1 MSTSPEV
8 EKLTKNPPVNS
19 MSDGQ
24 TDVSFSEGRAR
35 RRRHVR
41 VQLGLFYGII
51 TLLLI
56 LLLFA
61 TGMAVY
67 YGVSYQCCEKQADER
82 ICKKSMQTNLSDSI
96 DHLMTDDTRK
106 RPTRSV
112 RIPHHVLPK
121 WYDVRL
127 QVHLHSG
134 HPKHFFY
141 NGSVS
146 VKIYCQESTDVIL
159 VHAYMQL
166 NVSLDKITVHLWTD
180 DEQKPAEDTSLKI
193 ENISY
198 DEEMQWFRIKL
209 EEKLQIGKYYRL
221 NFEQFRSHLRPDLK
235 GWYLSSYE
243 EGGHKKYL
251 ATSQLQPTDA
261 RRVFPCWDEPI
272 FKAKFKITI
281 VRNKEYISL
290 SNMALERSV
299 KLPDD
304 WIADEFRPTVN
315 TSTYLLAFVVCQ
327 FKSMSAVDSKGRN
340 FTVWARPELIHAAKY
355 ALEIGQKI
363 IRFFEDYYE
372 VDYPLE
378 KTDMVAVPDFLAGA
392 MENWG
397 LIIYREATMLWDPK
411 TGTAAG
417 RQKVATVVSHE
428 IAHQWFGNL
437 VTLSWWDDLWL
448 NEGFASFVENIGVDH
463 VHPEW
468 RMDEQFLLEDVQKAL
483 GHDATSS
490 SRPVIQS
497 VHFPKE
503 INELFDAISYNKGAS
518 VLRMME
524 SFLGR
529 DTFRLG
535 LRNYLQEFKFKN
547 TVHDDLWRSLTE
559 AARITGKDVDVKS
572 VMETWLMQMN
582 YPLVTAERIGTN
594 LFKLNQSHYLDNPE
608 NNPPENSSR
617 FNFQWQIPINVGTPS
632 SSNWGE
638 DQVIWLK
645 NKSMVVEIDIDPSSW
660 YVLNLRQAGFYRVHY
675 ADNNWEALTK
685 QLLSDYKAIPVHS
698 RAQIIDDLFSLA
710 NRGNVPYS
718 VFLNMTKYLS
728 NEEDYVTWE
737 TATRTLRTLTR
748 LLAFDSSYGA
758 LLAYI
763 RKLVDRVI
771 NQVDWNMMTENE
783 NHLKNLV
790 RASVVKLACQVGH
803 RDCVSRAKSLYS
815 TWMADNS
822 TNPIPPSLRPAI
834 YCTAIDAGG
843 QLEWRFLY
851 RQLKYT
857 ERDEEASGI
866 RPSLACTRDIW
877 IMKEYINSLLTQ
889 DNLDTHDLQESLS
902 LLATTPLGTLV
913 MWEHIREMW
922 KRAEIENDKR
932 VSIPVGVIQHIFK
945 SMSKRAST
953 LNVVPLPEELMDFE
967 GAVFSQSDRKIL
979 ERSFRDIH
987 KRADQNYKWVKTHR
1001 DVIHR
1006 WLEENVPTEDML
1018 L

>member
-1 MSTSPEV
+1 
-8 EKLTKNPPVNS
+8 
-19 MSDGQ
+19 
-24 TDVSFSEGRAR
+24 
-35 RRRHVR
+35 
-41 VQLGLFYGII
+41 
-51 TLLLI
+51 
-56 LLLFA
+56 
-61 TGMAVY
+61 
-67 YGVSYQCCEKQADER
+67 
-82 ICKKSMQTNLSDSI
+82 
-96 DHLMTDDTRK
+96 
-106 RPTRSV
+106 
-112 RIPHHVLPK
+112 
-121 WYDVRL
+121 
-127 QVHLHSG
+127 
-134 HPKHFFY
+134 
-141 NGSVS
+141 
-146 VKIYCQESTDVIL
+146 
-159 VHAYMQL
+159 
-166 NVSLDKITVHLWTD
+166 
-180 DEQKPAEDTSLKI
+180 
-193 ENISY
+193 
-198 DEEMQWFRIKL
+198 
-209 EEKLQIGKYYRL
+209 
-221 NFEQFRSHLRPDLK
+221 
-235 GWYLSSYE
+235 
-243 EGGHKKYL
+243 
-251 ATSQLQPTDA
+251 
-261 RRVFPCWDEPI
+261 
-272 FKAKFKITI
+272 
-281 VRNKEYISL
+281 
-290 SNMALERSV
+290 MALERSV
-299 KLPDD
+299 ELPDD

-327 FKSMSAVDSKGRN
+327 FKSLSAVDSKGRN

-372 VDYPLE
+372 VAYPLE

-428 IAHQWFGNL
+428 IAHQARHTFKQDTRLFLLIMLQWFGNL
-437 VTLSWWDDLWL
+437 VTLTWWDDLWL

-547 TVHDDLWRSLTE
+547 TVHEDLWRSLTE
-559 AARITGKDVDVKS
+559 FPMADSYQIWKTEFLGLGRRRRDLAKRYTLHALSLRLFHTLPVK
-572 VMETWLMQMN
+572 E
-582 YPLVTAERIGTN
+582 
-594 LFKLNQSHYLDNPE
+594 
-608 NNPPENSSR
+608 
-617 FNFQWQIPINVGTPS
+617 
-632 SSNWGE
+632 
-638 DQVIWLK
+638 
-645 NKSMVVEIDIDPSSW
+645 SMVVEIDIDPSSW

-685 QLLSDYKAIPVHS
+685 QLLSDYKVIPVHS

-728 NEEDYVTWE
+728 NEEEYVTWE

-763 RKLVDRVI
+763 RTLVDRVI

-783 NHLKNLV
+783 DHLKN
-790 RASVVKLACQVGH
+790 
-803 RDCVSRAKSLYS
+803 
-815 TWMADNS
+815 
-822 TNPIPPSLRPAI
+822 IPPSLRPAV

-851 RQLKYT
+851 RQLKYA

-877 IMKEYINSLLTQ
+877 IMKEYINSLLAQ
-889 DNLDTHDLQESLS
+889 DNLETHDLQESLS

-922 KRAEIENDKR
+922 KRAE
-932 VSIPVGVIQHIFK
+932 
-945 SMSKRAST
+945 
-953 LNVVPLPEELMDFE
+953 
-967 GAVFSQSDRKIL
+967 
-979 ERSFRDIH
+979 
-987 KRADQNYKWVKTHR
+987 
-1001 DVIHR
+1001 
-1006 WLEENVPTEDML
+1006 
-1018 L
+1018 

>member
-1 MSTSPEV
+1 MSSPLQKEISDLNFLEGETRHLKV
-8 EKLTKNPPVNS
+8 STPDQWLLSAGNEYVLVFKFLLT
-19 MSDGQ
+19 
-24 TDVSFSEGRAR
+24 A
-35 RRRHVR
+35 
-41 VQLGLFYGII
+41 
-51 TLLLI
+51 
-56 LLLFA
+56 
-61 TGMAVY
+61 
-67 YGVSYQCCEKQADER
+67 
-82 ICKKSMQTNLSDSI
+82 MQMNLSDSV
-96 DHLMTDDTRK
+96 DHLMTDETKK
-106 RPTRSV
+106 RPARNV
-112 RIPHHVLPK
+112 RIPQHVLPK

-141 NGSVS
+141 NGSVNIK
-146 VKIYCQESTDVIL
+146 VYCQESTDVIF

-166 NVSLDKITVHLWTD
+166 NVSLDKITLRD
-180 DEQKPAEDTSLKI
+180 C
-193 ENISY
+193 SY
-198 DEEMQWFRIKL
+198 AHR
-209 EEKLQIGKYYRL
+209 
-221 NFEQFRSHLRPDLK
+221 
-235 GWYLSSYE
+235 
-243 EGGHKKYL
+243 YL

-261 RRVFPCWDEPI
+261 RRVFPCWDEPV
-272 FKAKFKITI
+272 FKAKFKASSFVPLITI

-290 SNMALERSV
+290 SNMALEKSV
-299 KLPDD
+299 ELWDD

-372 VDYPLE
+372 VAYPLE

-428 IAHQWFGNL
+428 IAHQARHTFKQDTRLLLLTMLQWFGNL
-437 VTLSWWDDLWL
+437 VTLTWWDDLWL

-547 TVHDDLWRSLTE
+547 TVHEDLWRSLTE
-559 AARITGKDVDVKS
+559 AARSTGKDVDVKS

-582 YPLVTAERIGTN
+582 YPLVTVERIGTN

-608 NNPPENSSR
+608 NNPPENPSR
-617 FNFQWQIPINVGTPS
+617 FNFQWQIPIKFGKPS

-638 DQVIWLK
+638 EDVIWLK
-645 NKSMVVEIDIDPSSW
+645 DKSMIVEIDIDPSSW

-685 QLLSDYKAIPVHS
+685 QLLSDYKVIPVHS

-728 NEEDYVTWE
+728 NEEEYVTWE

-763 RKLVDRVI
+763 RTLVDRVI

-790 RASVVKLACQVGH
+790 RASIVKLACQVGH
-803 RDCVSRAKSLYS
+803 RECVSRAKSLYS

-822 TNPIPPSLRPAI
+822 TNPIPPSLRPAV

-851 RQLKYT
+851 RQLKYA

-877 IMKEYINSLLTQ
+877 IMKEYINSLLAQ
-889 DNLDTHDLQESLS
+889 DNLETHDLQESLS

-922 KRAEIENDKR
+922 KRAETENDKR

-953 LNVVPLPEELMDFE
+953 LNVVPLPEELMDYE
-967 GAVFSQSDRKIL
+967 GAVFSQSDRKLL

-1001 DVIHR
+1001 DVIYR
-1006 WLEENVPTEDML
+1006 WLEENVPSEDML